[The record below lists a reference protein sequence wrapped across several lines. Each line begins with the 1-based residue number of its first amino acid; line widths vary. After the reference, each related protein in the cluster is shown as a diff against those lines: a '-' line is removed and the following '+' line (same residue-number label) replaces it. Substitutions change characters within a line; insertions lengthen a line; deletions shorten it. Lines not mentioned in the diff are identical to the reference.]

1 MVLVV
6 LSEAQ
11 AMLGIADD
19 LEGRLPLLL
28 ETASGL
34 IEEHLNRRLLKKA
47 YTQQCVGGGQLLYL
61 SAFPVESV
69 ASVSCEGEAIDD
81 FHVDADHGVLVRKS
95 GWPNAWPEYA
105 VTYVGGYEPSDM
117 PLPIRQACALL
128 ALSLNAGVSHA
139 GQKVASEAIGDY
151 RISYVTDAVKG
162 QSLEA
167 LSPTAAS
174 LLRPYRRIGF

>member
-61 SAFPVESV
+61 NAFPVESV
-69 ASVSCEGEAIDD
+69 ASLTCEGEAIDD
-81 FHVDADHGVLVRKS
+81 FHVDADHGVLVRKA
-95 GWPNAWPEYA
+95 GWPSAWPGYA

-117 PLPIRQACALL
+117 PLPIKQACALL
-128 ALSLNAGVSHA
+128 ALSLNTGVSHA
-139 GQKVASEAIGDY
+139 GQKIASEAIGDY

-162 QSLEA
+162 QGLET

>member
-1 MVLVV
+1 MPLITPQ
-6 LSEAQ
+6 EAQ
-11 AMLGIADD
+11 SMLGIADD

-34 IEEHLNRRLLKKA
+34 IEEHLNRRLLKEA

-69 ASVSCEGEAIDD
+69 VSVSCEGESIED
-81 FHVDADHGVLVRKS
+81 FHVAADYGVLVRKA
-95 GWPNAWPEYA
+95 GWPNAWPGYA
-105 VTYVGGYEPSDM
+105 VSYVGGYAPSDI
-117 PLPIRQACALL
+117 PLPIKQACALL
-128 ALSLNAGVSHA
+128 ALSLNEGVMHA

-151 RISYVTDAVKG
+151 RVSYMTDAVKG
-162 QSLEA
+162 QGLEA